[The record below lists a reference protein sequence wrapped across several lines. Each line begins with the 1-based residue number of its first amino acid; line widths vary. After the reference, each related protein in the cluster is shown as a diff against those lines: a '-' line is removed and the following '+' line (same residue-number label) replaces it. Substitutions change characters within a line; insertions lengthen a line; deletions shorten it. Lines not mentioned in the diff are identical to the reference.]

1 MGEDNHVIFKLPAGR
16 IEVIS
21 AYGDYVFAKV
31 SKYDTETGKHLE
43 GYDNRTC
50 SINVKTG
57 EITPI
62 PQLDIVVPYW
72 YVNQ

>member
-1 MGEDNHVIFKLPAGR
+1 MGEDNHVIFELPAAR
-16 IEVIS
+16 IEIIS
-21 AYGDYVFAKV
+21 ACGDYVFAIV

-72 YVNQ
+72 YEN